1 MNQSARR
8 IVETLVLAATAVL
21 MLGHGIGG
29 SPPTCI
35 TRKGE
40 TRAYNVVGTC
50 GPTGVVT
57 VSWSPS
63 TFCSVTLTGDD
74 VGLPTS
80 GNLSTD
86 LNAGFDLYGT
96 INSDW
101 DLECN
106 ASPHF
111 PADAGV
117 PAAEAG
123 VPTAPGALGL
133 GCVRRPSAGNPT
145 VTPDRV
151 PWCQGALLPVT
162 PTCDI
167 HACPAATCS
176 TQEHTAF
183 PASGCCPVC
192 VPNGP
197 DDAVPTAPPPVCH
210 IETCPQS
217 CPAGQELFT
226 PTDPDACCGT
236 CQTPSQECLDGRSQ
250 WLTEVQARWS
260 SSALACAVDA
270 DCTITAVGSRCQ
282 TTCPEAIAIDQ
293 ISDLSAWAGAR
304 GNELCASCNSQPA
317 ACPQIQPSRPACTNS
332 TCVLVP
338 L

>member
-1 MNQSARR
+1 MNPSTRR

-57 VSWSPS
+57 VTWSPS

-111 PADAGV
+111 AADAGV
-117 PAAEAG
+117 PAAGAA
-123 VPTAPGALGL
+123 VPAAAGALGL

-167 HACPAATCS
+167 HTCPTAACS
-176 TQEHTAF
+176 NQEHTAF

-197 DDAVPTAPPPVCH
+197 DDAIPTAPPPVCH
-210 IETCPQS
+210 IDTCPQS
-217 CPAGQELFT
+217 CPAGQELSN
-226 PTDPDACCGT
+226 PTDACCST
-236 CQTPSQECLDGRSQ
+236 CQTPPQECLDGRTQ
-250 WLTEVQARWS
+250 WLTDLQAQL
-260 SSALACAVDA
+260 SSARACAVDA
-270 DCTITAVGSRCQ
+270 DCAIATIGSRCEA
-282 TTCPEAIAIDQ
+282 TCPEALAVDQ
-293 ISDLSAWAGAR
+293 IPTVSAWAGTR
-304 GNELCASCNSQPA
+304 GDELCASCNTQAA
-317 ACPQIQPSRPACTNS
+317 ACTANQPMRAACGNGS
-332 TCVLVP
+332 CVLLP